1 MVELVCEFII
11 RPYSYFSLI
20 KSDKAF
26 SPSTARHINRFHLIC
41 EVAALLMF
49 LPQTIHVLLG
59 KENVLPFF
67 SRVTVAIWAINGSN
81 SVYAV
86 LGRLSIGL
94 TFLRTFGL
102 VRHWK
107 QMWINHTFDDQN
119 QKSCTWK
126 CLHFF
131 TCFKIDH
138 F

>member
-1 MVELVCEFII
+1 
-11 RPYSYFSLI
+11 LI

-49 LPQTIHVLLG
+49 LPQTIHVLSG
-59 KENVLPFF
+59 KENGIPFF
-67 SRVTVAIWAINGSN
+67 SRETVALWAINGST
-81 SVYAV
+81 SAYSV

-107 QMWINHTFDDQN
+107 QMWINHTFEEKN
-119 QKSCTWK
+119 QESCK
-126 CLHFF
+126 YVCLNYSFS
-131 TCFKIDH
+131 
-138 F
+138 